1 MGEAVMTPTMLP
13 KSTWLG
19 RKETDLMTS
28 SLGFSELQTIHM
40 NGSAVKAEKNVKNR
54 TRSPKKDSLF
64 KP

>member
-1 MGEAVMTPTMLP
+1 
-13 KSTWLG
+13 
-19 RKETDLMTS
+19 MTS

-40 NGSAVKAEKNVKNR
+40 NGSAVKAEKNVKNK